1 MEKFI
6 EQAQSLTLMAL
17 LFLFPLFF
25 LNTTQEF
32 FITNKF
38 YLLAFGTLIL
48 LLASTGKFLARKKIN
63 WRKTAFDGALFLFL
77 IAYASSILFSSP
89 NKIQALLNSTTGFG
103 VFLFLTI
110 LYFISTQIRTKSSA
124 KTIQPRSNRGQPFSH
139 IAVLSFSAILLSLVT
154 IVFFFQPFANV
165 ALPTSLLFLKNS
177 LFTPMG
183 SQLSLALFLAF
194 FLVYLLS
201 KLIFQEEK
209 GNNIATAISL
219 FLIIVALSLS
229 SYNILKPASIISDN
243 QQLTNAL
250 PPFSTSWFA
259 AVETLKNP
267 RTAIFGV
274 GVDNFL
280 SIFTLA
286 KTAAYNQSPIWQIN
300 FARGRSFILQLWTEA
315 GLLGLISFLLIV
327 VLMIRQLGKKGQN
340 NNKPLQLAAY
350 YLLAVLLLFPP
361 SLPILFLFYFTL
373 ASATTSVRGGEDTDF
388 ERPMNQNEFGPG
400 QAWDTKQSTTELDL
414 SNLPPVY
421 LGTALLSFVFILA
434 LSYLLGR
441 SYAAEYYFKKS
452 LDGLVQNNAKLVYD
466 NQRQAIVL
474 NPYIERFRRNFS
486 QVNLLLANNI
496 AAKEP
501 EQITDQDRLQ
511 ISQAIQ
517 AAISEAK
524 AAVALNP
531 QNGPNWENLA
541 TVYRNI
547 LNVAQGA
554 DVWTISAYQR
564 AIIADPLNPNL
575 RLALGGVYYS
585 LGQYDEAENL
595 FEQAVS
601 LKPDWANFHFNLAWA
616 AYQSQ
621 NYQRAASEM
630 QVVLNLVDPET
641 PDYQK
646 SQQDL
651 ELFKKLIPEVEAT
664 EEGQI
669 EPGELQ
675 LPGPPA
681 PFISPKLELP
691 KEASPEAK

>member
-1 MEKFI
+1 MEKFL

-25 LNTTQEF
+25 LPLTQEF

-38 YLLAFGTLIL
+38 YLLGFGTLL
-48 LLASTGKFLARKKIN
+48 LLLISTFKFLARKKIS
-63 WRKTAFDGALFLFL
+63 WRKTAFDGVLFLFL
-77 IAYASSILFSSP
+77 IAYALSILFSSP
-89 NKIQALLNSTTGFG
+89 NKIQALLNSTNGFG

-124 KTIQPRSNRGQPFSH
+124 KTIQPRSNQGQPFSH
-139 IAVLSFSAILLSLVT
+139 LAILSLSAILLSLIT

-165 ALPTSLLFLKNS
+165 SLPTSLLFLKNS

-183 SQLSLALFLAF
+183 NQFNLALFLAF
-194 FLVYLLS
+194 FLVYQLA
-201 KLIFQEEK
+201 KLFYQQEGR
-209 GNNIATAISL
+209 GNNIATALSL
-219 FLIIVALSLS
+219 FLIIVALSLA
-229 SYNILKPASIISDN
+229 SYNILKPASTVSDN
-243 QQLTNAL
+243 QQLANAL

-274 GVDNFL
+274 GPDNFL
-280 SIFTLA
+280 AIFTRA
-286 KTAAYNQSPIWQIN
+286 KTIVYNQTPIWQIN
-300 FARGRSFILQLWTEA
+300 FARGRSFILHLWAET
-315 GLLGLISFLLIV
+315 GLLGLVSFSLIV
-327 VLMIRQLGKKGQN
+327 VLLIHQLVKTRQD
-340 NNKPLQLAAY
+340 NNKPLLLATY
-350 YLLAVLLLFPP
+350 YLLLVFLLFPF
-361 SLPILFLFYFTL
+361 SLPVLFLFFVSLSSVAMRAGFAEPQETL
-373 ASATTSVRGGEDTDF
+373 ADTGSGQPDPKNQKTT
-388 ERPMNQNEFGPG
+388 
-400 QAWDTKQSTTELDL
+400 LDL

-466 NQRQAIVL
+466 NQRQAIIL

-496 AAKEP
+496 AVKQP

-531 QNGPNWENLA
+531 QNSSNWENLA

-601 LKPDWANFHFNLAWA
+601 LKPDWANFHYNLAWA

-630 QVVLNLVDPET
+630 QVVLNLADPET

-651 ELFKKLIPEVEAT
+651 ELFKKLIPEAEAT

-675 LPGPPA
+675 LPSPPE

-691 KEASPEAK
+691 KEASPAAS